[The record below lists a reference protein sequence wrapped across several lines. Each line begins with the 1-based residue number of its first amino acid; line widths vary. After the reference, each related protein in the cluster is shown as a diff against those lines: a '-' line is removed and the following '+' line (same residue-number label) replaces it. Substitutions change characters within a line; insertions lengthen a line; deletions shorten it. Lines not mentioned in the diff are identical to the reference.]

1 MIPMSLYTCT
11 LLDQKVV
18 SLLIKKIIYKK
29 VLQRF
34 NLINA
39 KSVPT
44 PLPEGYQPQPNK
56 GSPDPEIH
64 TSYQQVIGSLLYT
77 VS

>member
-1 MIPMSLYTCT
+1 MHIIKKNGSIF
-11 LLDQKVV
+11 LDQKDY
-18 SLLIKKIIYKK
+18 LQK
-29 VLQRF
+29 VLLRF

-64 TSYQQVIGSLLYT
+64 VSYQQVIGSLLHIMIGT
-77 VS
+77 